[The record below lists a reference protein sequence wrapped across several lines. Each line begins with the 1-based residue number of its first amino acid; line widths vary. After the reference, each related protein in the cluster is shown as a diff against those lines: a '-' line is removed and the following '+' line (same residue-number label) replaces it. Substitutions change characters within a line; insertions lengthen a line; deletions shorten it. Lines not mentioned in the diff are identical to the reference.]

1 MGDQK
6 EQTYIMVKPDG
17 VQRGLVSHVIKR
29 FQRKGYQLIALKMVQ
44 PTQQL
49 LQQHYSD
56 LSSKPF
62 FKDLVSY
69 MASGPV
75 VCMVWRG
82 LDVVKQGRV
91 LLGETRP
98 LDSKPGLELNRSGSE
113 TKGLGT
119 LRGDFCIDVGRNLV
133 HGSDSVESAKKEIAL
148 WFKQEEMCEYT
159 PADISWI
166 YG

>member
-1 MGDQK
+1 MSDQN

-17 VQRGLVSHVIKR
+17 VQRGLVSHVLKR
-29 FQRKGYQLIALKMVQ
+29 FHRKGYQLVALKMVQ

-62 FKDLVSY
+62 FRDLVSY

-82 LDVVKQGRV
+82 VDVVKQGRV

-98 LDSKPGLELNRSGSE
+98 GDSKP
-113 TKGLGT
+113 GT

-133 HGSDSVESAKKEIAL
+133 HGSDSVGSAKKEIAL
-148 WFKQEEMCEYT
+148 WFKQEEICEYT
-159 PADISWI
+159 PAEISWI